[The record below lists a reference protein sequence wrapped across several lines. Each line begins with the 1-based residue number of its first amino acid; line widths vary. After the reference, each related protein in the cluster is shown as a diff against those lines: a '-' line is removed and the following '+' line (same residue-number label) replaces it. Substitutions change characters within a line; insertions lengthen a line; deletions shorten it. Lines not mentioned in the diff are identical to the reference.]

1 METMWSYK
9 MEQTSNF
16 GARPVKTTISEP
28 KYERRPQMLTPE
40 EFEAKMKELL
50 DTIPVVPDK
59 IKACAIIKEKI
70 GGVKTRIEECFKKT
84 GGGGI

>member
-1 METMWSYK
+1 
-9 MEQTSNF
+9 
-16 GARPVKTTISEP
+16 
-28 KYERRPQMLTPE
+28 MLTPE